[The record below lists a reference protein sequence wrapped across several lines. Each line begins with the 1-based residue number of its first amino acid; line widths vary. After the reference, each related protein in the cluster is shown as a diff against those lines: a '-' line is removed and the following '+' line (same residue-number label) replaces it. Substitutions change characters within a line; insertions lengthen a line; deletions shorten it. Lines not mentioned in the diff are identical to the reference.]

1 MTTKPLHVAIVTG
14 KQLRFFRSPNN
25 DGRPDFP
32 WHSTNDLQSV
42 FGGPGLHARR
52 GGRGML
58 ARSRQTVESDARSQP
73 SGNRVKRAAKGM
85 GENKAAP
92 TSARGMGGRE
102 GGRSLRAATGQ
113 DTTVRNR
120 TLTRN

>member
-52 GGRGML
+52 GGGGC
-58 ARSRQTVESDARSQP
+58 SRAVDKP
-73 SGNRVKRAAKGM
+73 SKVTRVPSHPEIGL
-85 GENKAAP
+85 
-92 TSARGMGGRE
+92 SARRMAWAKTKRLRPPRGEWGGVRE
-102 GGRSLRAATGQ
+102 VGAYARRPDRIQPCATA
-113 DTTVRNR
+113 R
-120 TLTRN
+120 